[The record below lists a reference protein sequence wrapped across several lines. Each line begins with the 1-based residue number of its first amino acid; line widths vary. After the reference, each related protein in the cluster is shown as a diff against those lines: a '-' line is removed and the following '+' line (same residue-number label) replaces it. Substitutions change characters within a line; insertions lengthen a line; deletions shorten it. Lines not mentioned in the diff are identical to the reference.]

1 VKTPLLTFDWPA
13 RHRIHLLLP
22 FAVLIAALLHA
33 AIFFLFSVKHPVSRS
48 DGPNEARLY
57 FLPNSSPEYAR
68 IESALHSSDPALFAP
83 GRGLPDPG
91 ELPSATYNPQYG
103 KTTLEWE
110 ELPTQIRKPQEERIF
125 KGPVRIPAKKLTPA
139 AVQPGPATR
148 LRASDEISSR
158 LPEIPEPPKFSIH
171 STRAVE
177 PATFLIA
184 LSSDGE
190 VLHSIPD
197 KTSGDANLDRA
208 ALAFLRT
215 LRFSPSDKA
224 ETEWGFLEFLWG
236 ADVQQP
242 AAP

>member
-1 VKTPLLTFDWPA
+1 MKTPLLTFDWPA

-22 FAVLIAALLHA
+22 FTVLLAALLHA
-33 AIFFLFSVKHPVSRS
+33 AIFFLFSVKYPVSRS

-57 FLPNSSPEYAR
+57 FLPDSSPEYAR

-103 KTTLEWE
+103 ITTLGWE
-110 ELPTQIRKPQEERIF
+110 EPPPRIRKPPEDRNF
-125 KGPVRIPAKKLTPA
+125 KGPVRIPQKKLTRA
-139 AVQPGPATR
+139 AVHPAPPTR
-148 LRASDEISSR
+148 LRASAEISSR
-158 LPEIPEPPKFSIH
+158 LPAIPELPKFPIP
-171 STRAVE
+171 STRAPE
-177 PATFLIA
+177 PTTFLIA
-184 LSSDGE
+184 LTSDGQ

-197 KTSGDANLDRA
+197 KTSGDASLDRA

-215 LRFSPSDKA
+215 LRFLPSDKT

-236 ADVQQP
+236 ADVQHPP
-242 AAP
+242 AP